1 MPDNTI
7 YTNIRHNLARMLW
20 SLRKLRRAMG
30 VNHGK

>member
-1 MPDNTI
+1 MRDNTI

-30 VNHGK
+30 VRHD